1 MTTPTASFADG
12 ELTVT
17 IGDSGEVDIADI
29 VAAIDG
35 LASFSASTSS
45 EVENI
50 DATDPL
56 IASGA
61 LTGGTNDSTDPVAAT
76 GSIDFE
82 IEAAAVAATG
92 GVEIEVET
100 APAEQAG
107 ASITLDGAKAFDLDA
122 SEEGDFDGL
131 AGNDFQIDVV
141 VGVSTEIDIDED
153 TKVIT
158 LTLQDGE
165 SLDDV
170 AAVINGLD
178 AGFEM
183 TVTGGGGDNIAAADD
198 GTDLGTTSGGV
209 DAETESTAIDITA
222 AEAGGDFN
230 GTVEFVRENG
240 VATPTASYADGTLT
254 ITVDDT
260 DPIDVADIVSA
271 IDGLEEFSATS
282 SGDLTSFN
290 GNDSTLEVTE
300 NNLTGGADAET
311 QTGTV
316 DITAA
321 TAGADFNGE
330 IVVNQVSGTEEA
342 TASYEDGVLT
352 VTIGTTGDFTLASIA
367 AAIGGLDEFSAE
379 ASGDLVEIDAA
390 DSTLDIS
397 ENDLDGG
404 LDENIVGVQA
414 DAVFELSGSRGSEVF
429 NVTAGTTLDQLIAQL
444 NLVSDA
450 TGVQAIADGTDLVL
464 ESTDFG
470 SSGRVELRVIQQDEG
485 GNFGQGGRAQG
496 SDIVARVNG
505 RLASGRGNTLS
516 INTASM
522 NLSASMESGFVGE
535 AAFTINGGGANFQL
549 GPEVATNQQARI
561 GIGSVNTAR
570 LGGNSGLL
578 FELGT
583 GEAASL
589 DADPNRASQIVTE
602 AINQVTSLRGRLGAF
617 QATSLASNLVS
628 LNDTLANLQ
637 EAESTIRDADF
648 AAETAALTRAQILV
662 QSGTNVLSL
671 ANQNPQNVL
680 ALLG

>member
-570 LGGNSGLL
+570 LGGTSGLL